1 MFLAVLSDGS
11 DMGLLTRAIVLAL
24 FYAALFYL
32 PLRGSTAIFQWI
44 RYLPARR
51 DRCRKQR
58 LMQILPGD
66 AIALWD
72 CAPRAVHRP

>member
-11 DMGLLTRAIVLAL
+11 GMGLLTRAIVLAL

-32 PLRGSTAIFQWI
+32 PLRGSAAIFHWI
-44 RYLPARR
+44 RYLPSRR

-58 LMQILPGD
+58 LMRILPGD
-66 AIALWD
+66 AITLWD

>member
-32 PLRGSTAIFQWI
+32 PLRGSAAIFKWI
-44 RYLPARR
+44 WYLPSRR
-51 DRCRKQR
+51 DRCHKQR
-58 LMQILPGD
+58 PMRLPQKPQNAFMTGD
-66 AIALWD
+66 F
-72 CAPRAVHRP
+72 

>member
-32 PLRGSTAIFQWI
+32 PLRGSAAIFQWI
-44 RYLPARR
+44 RYLPSRR

-58 LMQILPGD
+58 LMRSCH
-66 AIALWD
+66 AM
-72 CAPRAVHRP
+72 R